1 MESVSVGGQGSR
13 IKKKKVAEMPK
24 QKNKKKKVADDVKL
38 RSEKKKDEGQMVHM
52 IAKKFGDIYTRN
64 IFDAF
69 RLLPDEPKRL
79 ILKAYRIAFAKDE
92 RRMEELE
99 ETHPKKKLNN

>member
-1 MESVSVGGQGSR
+1 
-13 IKKKKVAEMPK
+13 MPNQK
-24 QKNKKKKVADDVKL
+24 QKDQKVDDDVKL
-38 RSEKKKDEGQMVHM
+38 RSEKKKDEERIVHM
-52 IAKKFGDIYTRN
+52 IAKKLGDIYTRN

-79 ILKAYRIAFAKDE
+79 ILRAYRIAFAKDI

-99 ETHPKKKLNN
+99 ETHPKKN